1 MTTPVS
7 DVLLAPA
14 NRPRAVTVLT
24 QVIDQEVAT
33 KRGLSGTAV
42 KAAYGAV
49 RRMGGDLVPRA
60 TRAMLPDFA
69 RALDPFWAAKGD
81 SDFGG
86 YLASRPDQAGTALLA
101 VTDGRAGRTRNQ
113 ALARVYGSMRDRA
126 MDHVVAAL
134 PRLGQAVSSLMEGA
148 VSRPAPG
155 GGEGPATR

>member
-1 MTTPVS
+1 MTTPVT

-14 NRPRAVTVLT
+14 NRPRAVTMLT
-24 QVIDQEVAT
+24 QVIDEEVAT

-60 TRAMLPDFA
+60 TNAMLPDFA
-69 RALDPFWAAKGD
+69 RALDPFWAAKGE

-86 YLASRPDQAGTALLA
+86 YLSSQPDRAGTALLA
-101 VTDGRAGRTRNQ
+101 VTDARAGRTRNQ
-113 ALARVYGSMRDRA
+113 ALAKVYRSLRDRA

-134 PRLGQAVSSLMEGA
+134 PRLGQAVTSLMDGA
-148 VSRPAPG
+148 GSRPAPG
-155 GGEGPATR
+155 PAQDSAPR